1 MREVASSILVLP
13 HFFLFFSFFFSFF
26 LAHSPLA
33 PGVDQPDR
41 DGHRWGGH
49 QGGSAAA
56 AEKKSK
62 KGRAPHRLVMSWEE
76 RTNAG
81 TQGGAKSFPGGA
93 VDPLVITARPAHPL
107 TR

>member
-56 AEKKSK
+56 AEKKKEK
-62 KGRAPHRLVMSWEE
+62 KRRDGHKGDGPKGDAPPKKKAKRDAP
-76 RTNAG
+76 RT
-81 TQGGAKSFPGGA
+81 
-93 VDPLVITARPAHPL
+93 DWL
-107 TR
+107 